1 MDKKE
6 KETPFLAVPPEDL
19 ATFDNHD
26 TKVQNSSE
34 SSKDFEENVSNGVD
48 NIIEE
53 CDQLAQNNEIPF
65 FVVKSAN
72 ETILESLR
80 EEPPKPLWLSL
91 WYEGQICCLFANSG
105 NGKSIYA
112 VQIGASI
119 ALKRKVLYFDF
130 ELSTAQ
136 FSERYSDE
144 WNCYKFPENFF
155 RVEINADYLAHKGMA
170 DVIKEIEVTTLA
182 ANCDTIIIDNITWIA
197 ISTEKAEDAGKLMMR
212 LMALKKIYGWSILL
226 LAHTPKRDKQQ
237 PITENDLAGSKVL
250 FNFLD
255 SAFSIGQSLRGDD
268 YRYIIEIKTRMGKKT
283 YGRNNVILTQIVK
296 EDNFTYQKT
305 IGYSTEDAELGTRKN
320 NQQNSDERRAI
331 LKSIMGHEEWRFTDL
346 VSAIT
351 QNVKKSNGESIGE
364 RSAKDYIKKAFIDRI
379 LTKNTDGKYRF
390 SEVVQT

>member
-1 MDKKE
+1 MEKKE

-19 ATFDNHD
+19 ATFDIHD

-72 ETILESLR
+72 ETLLESLR

>member
-1 MDKKE
+1 MEKKE
-6 KETPFLAVPPEDL
+6 KAALDLTAAPEKKS
-19 ATFDNHD
+19 TFDTHD
-26 TKVQNSSE
+26 ANVQNNSDTA
-34 SSKDFEENVSNGVD
+34 KDLQENVSDGV
-48 NIIEE
+48 NNMIKE
-53 CDQLAQNNEIPF
+53 CEQLEQNTDIPF

-72 ETILESLR
+72 DTLLDSLR
-80 EEPPKPLWLSL
+80 EESPKPLWLSL

-119 ALKRKVLYFDF
+119 AQKRKVLYFDF
-130 ELSTAQ
+130 ELSNAQ

-144 WNCYKFPENFF
+144 WNCYNFPENFY
-155 RVEINADYLAHKGMA
+155 RVAINADYLATKGMA

-255 SAFSIGQSLRGDD
+255 SAFSIGQSQRGDD

-296 EDNFTYQKT
+296 EDNFTYQKS

-320 NQQNSDERRAI
+320 QQNSDERRTI
-331 LKSIMGHEEWRFTDL
+331 LKRIMGHEEWRFTDL

-351 QNVKKSNGESIGE
+351 RNVKKSNGDSLGE
-364 RSAKDYIKKAFIDRI
+364 RSAKDYIKTALIDGI
-379 LTKNTDGKYRF
+379 VTKNIDGKYRF